1 MKNDLFADYFLNE
14 FIPLNP
20 RYSRDDLLTEFMNT
34 ARSLNLANAES
45 DLLLEAFTHK
55 SCALE
60 AKAPFPN
67 NERLESLGDSVLQL
81 AVSEHLMLLHELESE
96 GKLSKMRSSIVNE
109 ASLSRLAKR

>member
-20 RYSRDDLLTEFMNT
+20 RYSRDDLLNEFMDK

-55 SCALE
+55 SFAHE
-60 AKAPFPN
+60 AKVELPN
-67 NERLESLGDSVLQL
+67 NERLEFLGDSVLQL
-81 AVSEHLMLLHELESE
+81 AVSENLMLLHEFQ
-96 GKLSKMRSSIVNE
+96 KARPCP
-109 ASLSRLAKR
+109 